1 VDDGLLGQYRE
12 VKGCAVQDERDT
24 RLLIVCEIIH
34 RACIGMIG
42 VHGVFLCRVHQA
54 LTILS
59 KNS

>member
-1 VDDGLLGQYRE
+1 

-24 RLLIVCEIIH
+24 RLLIAWEIID
-34 RACIGMIG
+34 RACIDMIG

-59 KNS
+59 KIADFSK